1 MLIENIKSPADI
13 RKLSATELKE
23 LANELREIII
33 GTVATNGGHL
43 ASNLG
48 VVDLTIALHYV
59 FNSPTDKIIWD
70 VGHQSYA
77 HKLLTGRFNTFS
89 TIRQYGGISGFPK
102 INESPHDAFGT
113 GHSSTSIS
121 AALGIL
127 EARDIIKSKIPN
139 FKSQIPN
146 KVIAVIGD
154 GAMTAGLAFEGLN
167 HAGHLKKDLIVILND
182 NEMSISPNVGALSA
196 YLRRIMMGDLYT
208 KFKKETKMFLERIP
222 AFGEPVL
229 KIAQKAE
236 DTVKGFFVPGLLFEE
251 LGFEYVGPVDGH
263 KIDSLIET
271 MKTFKDFPGPVLI
284 HAITKKG
291 KGYEPA
297 EKNPGIFH
305 GVGPFDIET
314 GEPLSSGK
322 KSYSEIF
329 GNCLTK
335 LAKEDNRIVAITAAM
350 TEGTGLAEFVNNF
363 PKRFYDVG
371 IAEPHAVTFAAGL
384 ATQGLKPVV
393 AIYSTFLQRAYD
405 EIIHDVCLQKLP
417 VIFAIDRGGIVG
429 DDGPTHNGVFD
440 LSYLRHIPNLAVMA
454 PKNGYELKCML
465 KTAVSLDAPSAI
477 RYPRGAV
484 ANPDEHEELMNI
496 PIGKAE
502 VLKAGEDILIIAIGN
517 TVIPAVNASQLL
529 ADAGIN
535 ACVVNARFVKPL
547 DIGLISS
554 LAKDIKHILTVEEN
568 TVSGGFGS
576 AVLEELSQSGIDGLK
591 IKLLGI
597 PDAFIEQG
605 QQNLLR
611 KELGLDA
618 EGIAREAMAFIKNS
632 AGFTH
637 FRR

>member
-1 MLIENIKSPADI
+1 MIIEKIKSPDDLKA
-13 RKLSATELKE
+13 LSIAELKE
-23 LANELREIII
+23 LSEELREIII
-33 GTVATNGGHL
+33 ATVATNGGHL

-48 VVDLTIALHYV
+48 AIDLTVALHYT
-59 FNSPTDKIIWD
+59 FKSPADKMIWD

-77 HKLLTGRFNTFS
+77 HKLLTGRFHSFS
-89 TIRQYGGISGFPK
+89 TIRQYKGISGFPK
-102 INESPHDAFGT
+102 MTESLHDAFGT

-127 EARDIIKSKIPN
+127 EAREIIKSQNPN
-139 FKSQIPN
+139 NKLQAPN

-208 KFKKETKMFLERIP
+208 KFKKETKHLLEKIP
-222 AFGEPVL
+222 TFGEPVL
-229 KIAQKAE
+229 KIAQRAE
-236 DTVKGFFVPGLLFEE
+236 DTVKGLFVPGLLFEE

-263 KIDSLIET
+263 RIDVLIET
-271 MKTFKDFPGPVLI
+271 LERFRDFPGPVLI
-284 HAITKKG
+284 HVITKKG

-314 GEPLSSGK
+314 GEMHPSGK

-329 GNCLTK
+329 GNCLVK
-335 LAKEDNRIVAITAAM
+335 LAREDQRIIAITAAM

-393 AIYSTFLQRAYD
+393 AIYSTFLQRSYD
-405 EIIHDVCLQKLP
+405 EIIHDVCLQNLP
-417 VIFAIDRGGIVG
+417 VVFAIDRGGIVG
-429 DDGPTHNGVFD
+429 DDGPTHNGTFD
-440 LSYLRHIPNLAVMA
+440 LSYLRHIPNLTVMA
-454 PKNGYELKCML
+454 PKDGYELQSML
-465 KTAVSLDAPSAI
+465 KTSVLLDSPCAI

-484 ANPDEHEELMNI
+484 AEAGGHSEIKPV

-502 VLKAGEDILIIAIGN
+502 TLREGSDILILAIGN
-517 TVIPAVNASQLL
+517 MALPALNAAQLL
-529 ADAGIN
+529 SDAGVS

-547 DIGLISS
+547 DSGLITS
-554 LAKDIKHILTVEEN
+554 LARKIKHVLTVEEN
-568 TVSGGFGS
+568 AVSGGFGS
-576 AVLEELSQSGIDGLK
+576 AVLEELYPSGLEGLN

-597 PDAFIEQG
+597 PDRFIEQG
-605 QQNLLR
+605 SQVQLR
-611 KELGLDA
+611 KDLGLDA
-618 EGIAREAMAFIKNS
+618 EGIAREALALLKKS
-632 AGFTH
+632 ADYANL
-637 FRR
+637 RR

>member
-314 GEPLSSGK
+314 GEPLSSRLRAGAL
-322 KSYSEIF
+322 YAAT
-329 GNCLTK
+329 L
-335 LAKEDNRIVAITAAM
+335 LAI
-350 TEGTGLAEFVNNF
+350 
-363 PKRFYDVG
+363 
-371 IAEPHAVTFAAGL
+371 
-384 ATQGLKPVV
+384 VV
-393 AIYSTFLQRAYD
+393 AHELGHLAAA
-405 EIIHDVCLQKLP
+405 LP
-417 VIFAIDRGGIVG
+417 R
-429 DDGPTHNGVFD
+429 D
-440 LSYLRHIPNLAVMA
+440 LP
-454 PKNGYELKCML
+454 E
-465 KTAVSLDAPSAI
+465 
-477 RYPRGAV
+477 
-484 ANPDEHEELMNI
+484 
-496 PIGKAE
+496 
-502 VLKAGEDILIIAIGN
+502 
-517 TVIPAVNASQLL
+517 
-529 ADAGIN
+529 
-535 ACVVNARFVKPL
+535 
-547 DIGLISS
+547 
-554 LAKDIKHILTVEEN
+554 
-568 TVSGGFGS
+568 GS
-576 AVLEELSQSGIDGLK
+576 V
-591 IKLLGI
+591 
-597 PDAFIEQG
+597 
-605 QQNLLR
+605 LLR
-611 KELGLDA
+611 GSD
-618 EGIAREAMAFIKNS
+618 
-632 AGFTH
+632 
-637 FRR
+637 